1 MSKKIFV
8 IPDTQ
13 VRPGSDV
20 SHLVAAGRYA
30 VEKKPDTIVCLGD
43 WADMPSLSS
52 YDVGKKSF
60 EGRRYMDDIQAAKN
74 AMAQF
79 LEPIRNEQKRLIRNK
94 EKQWNPRLVLT
105 LGNHEARINRA
116 VEEDRKLEGL
126 IKIEDLQYEEFGWEV
141 YPFLEPVAI
150 DGVVFCHYFVSG
162 SMGRPVG
169 TASALISKKHQ
180 SCIAGHQQG
189 RQVAYGTKAD
199 GSTITSMIIGSFYSH
214 EEEYMGHQGNK
225 HYRGAV
231 MLHEVKDGS
240 FDEMFLS
247 IDYLKGKYDQK

>member
-1 MSKKIFV
+1 MKIFV
-8 IPDTQ
+8 IPDAQ
-13 VRPGSDV
+13 VRPGSDTK
-20 SHLVAAGRYA
+20 HLVNAGEYA
-30 VEKKPDTIVCLGD
+30 VDKKPDVIVCLGD

-60 EGRRYMDDIQAAKN
+60 EGRMYIEDIKAAKA
-74 AMAQF
+74 AMQAF
-79 LEPIRNEQKRLIRNK
+79 LLPIRLEQERLRRNK
-94 EKQWNPRLVLT
+94 EKQWNPRLVMT
-105 LGNHEARINRA
+105 LGNHEARITRA

-126 IKIEDLQYEEFGWEV
+126 VKLEDLCYEDFGWEV

-150 DGVVFCHYFVSG
+150 DGVVFCHYFTSG
-162 SMGRPVG
+162 VMGRPCT
-169 TASALISKKHQ
+169 TASSLISKKHQ

-199 GSTITSMIIGSFYSH
+199 GSTITSMIIGSFYTH
-214 EEEYMGHQGNK
+214 DETYMGHQGNK
-225 HYRGAV
+225 HYRGAC

-247 IDYLKGKYDQK
+247 IDYLGKRHG